1 MQMADKLNSGAA
13 FPSMALRLTS
23 GGTLRLSEGLDARY
37 KVILFYRG
45 HW

>member
-1 MQMADKLNSGAA
+1 MSEKLGIGDTYPEMTLN
-13 FPSMALRLTS
+13 LV
-23 GGTLRLSEGLDARY
+23 GGVSLELPTDLNTKY

>member
-1 MQMADKLNSGAA
+1 MYEKLGIGDA
-13 FPSMALRLTS
+13 FPDITLNVVG
-23 GGTLRLSEGLDARY
+23 GGTLDLPGDLDTKY

>member
-1 MQMADKLNSGAA
+1 MAEKLNTGDV
-13 FPSMALRLTS
+13 FPRLTLNLVDGS
-23 GGTLRLSEGLDARY
+23 MLELPTGLDARY

>member
-1 MQMADKLNSGAA
+1 MAAKLGIGDA
-13 FPSMALRLTS
+13 FPSMTLQLVG
-23 GGTLRLSEGLDARY
+23 GGTLDLPQGLDARY

>member
-1 MQMADKLNSGAA
+1 MAEKLNTGDA
-13 FPSMALRLTS
+13 FPRM
-23 GGTLRLSEGLDARY
+23 TLNLVDGSKIDLPDGVDAKY

>member
-1 MQMADKLNSGAA
+1 MSEKLGIGDT
-13 FPSMALRLTS
+13 FPDVTVNLV
-23 GGTLRLSEGLDARY
+23 GGGKLDLPVSLDTKY

>member
-1 MQMADKLNSGAA
+1 MAEKLGIGDA
-13 FPSMALRLTS
+13 FPNVALNLV
-23 GGTLRLSEGLDARY
+23 GGQSLSLPDGLDAKY

>member
-1 MQMADKLNSGAA
+1 MSEKLGIGD
-13 FPSMALRLTS
+13 TS
-23 GGTLRLSEGLDARY
+23 PEMTLNLVGGGSLELPKDLNTKY